1 MHYIEI
7 TENKINYK
15 YSLSKIYYKLNTI
28 YYYCSDIHCSGRI
41 KVKFYFNLKENNIE
55 NFKIKET
62 ELSEKHNLEIIDHN
76 YYVNKKIKDDL

>member
-7 TENKINYK
+7 TENKINYQ

-28 YYYCSDIHCSGRI
+28 YYYCSFTHGSGRI
-41 KVKFYFNLKENNIE
+41 KVKFDFNLKENNIE

-62 ELSEKHNLEIIDHN
+62 
-76 YYVNKKIKDDL
+76 